1 MEKRLSG
8 EDILRQAKENNV
20 EFVRLQFT
28 DLFGMTKNVS
38 ITVNHLQHALENRFM
53 FDGSSIDGFARIE
66 ESDMLL
72 CPDPDTF
79 KVFPWQLNGGREA
92 RLICD
97 VYRPDGTPFEGD
109 PRYILKRVLRQAS
122 DMGYTFNIGPE
133 MEFFLFHTDETGRP
147 TTITHDRGGYFDLS
161 PMDLGEDA
169 RRDICL
175 TLEAMGFDV
184 QASHHENANGQHEV
198 DFKYDE
204 ALKSADNIMTFKI
217 IVKKVA
223 KRHGL
228 HATFMPK
235 PFTEMAGSGMHIN
248 MSLSRNGEN
257 IFCDSSDRC
266 GLSREAYSFMAGIM
280 EHIKAITAI
289 SNPIVNSYK
298 RLVPGYE
305 APVYITWATRNRSP
319 LIRIPSAHGEAT
331 RIELRSPDPS
341 CNPYIT
347 FAIILAAGLDGIRRG
362 LTPPPPV
369 ERNIYQM
376 SEEER
381 RTAGIDTLPENLYDA
396 LIALQND
403 RLITETLG
411 SHATARFIQA
421 KEAEWDEYKKEVHPW
436 EIRRYLASY

>member
-1 MEKRLSG
+1 MEKKMNVQDVLSLAR
-8 EDILRQAKENNV
+8 ESNV

-28 DLFGMTKNVS
+28 DLFGMTKNVAT
-38 ITVNHLQHALENRFM
+38 TVNHLQDALENKFM

-72 CPDPDTF
+72 YPDPDTF
-79 KVFPWQLNGGREA
+79 KIFPWQFNGGREA

-109 PRYILKRVLRQAS
+109 PRYILKRALKQAS

-133 MEFFLFHTDETGRP
+133 CEFFLLHTDETGRP
-147 TTITHDRGGYFDLS
+147 TTMTHDRGGYFDLS

-175 TLEAMGFDV
+175 ALEEMGFDV
-184 QASHHENANGQHEV
+184 HASHHETANGQHEV
-198 DFKYDE
+198 DFRYDE
-204 ALKSADNIMTFKI
+204 ALRSADNLMTFRI
-217 IVKKVA
+217 IVKKVV

-235 PFTEMAGSGMHIN
+235 PFTDMAGSGMHIN
-248 MSLSRNGEN
+248 MSLARNGEN
-257 IFCDSSDRC
+257 VFWDSKDKY

-280 EHIKAITAI
+280 EHIRAITAI
-289 SNPIVNSYK
+289 ANPVVNSYK

-305 APVYITWATRNRSP
+305 APVYITWATKNRSP
-319 LIRIPSAHGEAT
+319 LIRIPSAQGEAT

-347 FAIILAAGLDGIRRG
+347 FAVILAAGLDGIRRG
-362 LTPPPPV
+362 LTPPAPI
-369 ERNIYQM
+369 ERNIYQL

-381 RTAGIDTLPENLYDA
+381 RAAGIRTLPESLYDA
-396 LIALQND
+396 LAALQED
-403 RLITETLG
+403 RLITDTLG
-411 SHATARFIQA
+411 SHATSRFIQA
-421 KEAEWDEYKKEVHPW
+421 KLEEWNEYKNQVHPW
-436 EIRRYLASY
+436 EIQEYLANY